1 MVPFSHILLLISF
14 SIVSCHGQVS
24 VTTASGTRAPK
35 GPFRPGELIFE
46 DNFNELDHENW
57 QHESTLGGGGN
68 QEFQW

>member
-1 MVPFSHILLLISF
+1 M
-14 SIVSCHGQVS
+14 S
-24 VTTASGTRAPK
+24 VTTASGSRAPK